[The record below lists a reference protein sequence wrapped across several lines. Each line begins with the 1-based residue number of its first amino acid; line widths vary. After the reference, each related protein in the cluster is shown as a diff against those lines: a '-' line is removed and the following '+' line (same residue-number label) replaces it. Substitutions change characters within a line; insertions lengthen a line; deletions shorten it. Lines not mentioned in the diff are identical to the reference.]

1 MPNLMVDLA
10 GLKLRNP
17 TMLAAGVMGISSS
30 LMRRVAKAGA
40 AAVVTKSIGVEPR
53 LGYSNPTVVAV
64 RCGLIN
70 AMGLSNPG
78 IRAFTN
84 EIMLL
89 KQFKVPVVA
98 SIFAGNSERFSQLA
112 QYVEK
117 AGANAIELN
126 VSCPHVEG
134 VSQICQDTS
143 LLFKVVEAVKSVT
156 SIPIITKLSPN
167 VTDIV
172 HVAKAAEEAGSD
184 AVTAINTVRAMAI
197 EIETG
202 RPILANKIGGLS
214 GPAIKPIAVRC
225 VYEISRALK
234 IPVIGCGG
242 VTCWQDAIELLLA
255 GAKAVQIGTAIKYK
269 ELGIFNEIVSGINK
283 YLEDR
288 GYRKVDE
295 IVGLSHQY

>member
-1 MPNLMVDLA
+1 MPNLTVDLA

-30 LMRRVAKAGA
+30 LMRRVAEAGA
-40 AAVVTKSIGVEPR
+40 AAVVTKSIGVEPC
-53 LGYSNPTVVAV
+53 LGYSNPTVVDV
-64 RCGLIN
+64 ECGLIN

-78 IRAFTN
+78 IKAFTN
-84 EIMLL
+84 EITSL
-89 KQFKVPVVA
+89 KQFKVPVVV
-98 SIFAGNSERFSQLA
+98 SIFAGNSESFSQLA
-112 QYVEK
+112 QNVEK
-117 AGANAIELN
+117 AGAATIELN
-126 VSCPHVEG
+126 VSCPHVKG
-134 VSQICQDTS
+134 VSQICEDTS
-143 LLFKVVEAVKSVT
+143 LFSEVVEAVKSVT
-156 SIPIITKLSPN
+156 SVPIVTKLSPN

-197 EIETG
+197 DIETG

-269 ELGIFNEIVSGINK
+269 ELEVFNEIVSGIKK

-288 GYRKVDE
+288 GYRKVDD